1 MSNKI
6 KAIIVFGLI
15 LLMVYKEYKPQNI
28 PTIIDRIPKIV
39 VPVVEPD
46 LKDNIVYDDL
56 NKSIEL
62 ASKYNKKVLIIF
74 GADWCP
80 YCKTLKKDISTLFI
94 QKYIVSI
101 IDIDKN
107 SGIVDEFK
115 IKGLP
120 TSVVIDSAK
129 KELARKIGYKKEEYE
144 NWLKQNTTDFSASW
158 IDTK

>member
-1 MSNKI
+1 MKDS
-6 KAIIVFGLI
+6 FGELI
-15 LLMVYKEYKPQNI
+15 LK
-28 PTIIDRIPKIV
+28 
-39 VPVVEPD
+39 
-46 LKDNIVYDDL
+46 KD
-56 NKSIEL
+56 SIL
-62 ASKYNKKVLIIF
+62 
-74 GADWCP
+74 
-80 YCKTLKKDISTLFI
+80 YCKTSSRYNDIIQKKNDKCFLYDLYFHPSQIRFLENLFRITLKKDISTLFI

>member
-1 MSNKI
+1 MSTRI
-6 KAIIVFGLI
+6 KTIIVFGLI
-15 LLMVYKEYKPQNI
+15 LLLVYKEYRPQNI
-28 PTIIDRIPKIV
+28 PTIIDKIPKIV
-39 VPVVEPD
+39 VPD

-62 ASKYNKKVLIIF
+62 ASKHNRKVLIIF

-94 QKYIVSI
+94 QKYVVSI

-107 SGIVDEFK
+107 SDIVDEFK

-120 TSVVIDSAK
+120 TSVVIDSNK
-129 KELARKIGYKKEEYE
+129 KELARKIGYKKQEYE
-144 NWLKQNTTDFSASW
+144 DWLKQNTTDLSASW

>member
-1 MSNKI
+1 MSTRI
-6 KAIIVFGLI
+6 KTIIVFGLI
-15 LLMVYKEYKPQNI
+15 LLLVYKEYRPQNI
-28 PTIIDRIPKIV
+28 PTIIDNIPKIV
-39 VPVVEPD
+39 VPD

-62 ASKYNKKVLIIF
+62 ASKHNRKVLIIF

-94 QKYIVSI
+94 QKYVVSI

-107 SGIVDEFK
+107 SDIVDEFK

-120 TSVVIDSAK
+120 TSVVIDSNK
-129 KELARKIGYKKEEYE
+129 KELARKIGYKKQEYE
-144 NWLKQNTTDFSASW
+144 DWLKQNITDLSASW

>member
-1 MSNKI
+1 MSTKI
-6 KAIIVFGLI
+6 KTIIVFGII
-15 LLMVYKEYKPQNI
+15 LLLVYKEYRSQNI

-39 VPVVEPD
+39 VPVVETG

-62 ASKYNKKVLIIF
+62 ASRYNRKVLIIF

-80 YCKTLKKDISTLFI
+80 YCKTLKKDISSLFT
-94 QKYIVSI
+94 QKYVVSI
-101 IDIDKN
+101 IDIEKN
-107 SGIVDEFK
+107 SGIVEEFK

-120 TSVVIDSAK
+120 TSVMIDSNK
-129 KELARKIGYKKEEYE
+129 KELARKIGYKKQEYE
-144 NWLKQNTTDFSASW
+144 DWLKQNTTDFSASW